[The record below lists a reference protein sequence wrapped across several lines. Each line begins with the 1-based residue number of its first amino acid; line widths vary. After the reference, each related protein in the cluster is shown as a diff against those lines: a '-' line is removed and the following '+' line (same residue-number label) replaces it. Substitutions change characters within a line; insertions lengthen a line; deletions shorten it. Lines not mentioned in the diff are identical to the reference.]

1 MVYYRYPL
9 YIQRKRIDM
18 TTAFDVPAKELID
31 ALTKKLQN
39 EKEIAPPG
47 WSHYVKT
54 GVSKDNPPED
64 KNWWHIR
71 CASILRKIYINN
83 GIGIERLK
91 NEYGGKRNKGSKP
104 HKARSGSGSV
114 VRHAVQQLEK
124 AGYITKL
131 RGKGRIL
138 TPKGTSFL
146 DNTAYEVKKNLIGHY
161 PELKK
166 Y

>member
-1 MVYYRYPL
+1 
-9 YIQRKRIDM
+9 M

-83 GIGIERLK
+83 GFG
-91 NEYGGKRNKGSKP
+91 
-104 HKARSGSGSV
+104 
-114 VRHAVQQLEK
+114 
-124 AGYITKL
+124 
-131 RGKGRIL
+131 
-138 TPKGTSFL
+138 F
-146 DNTAYEVKKNLIGHY
+146 
-161 PELKK
+161 
-166 Y
+166 